1 VFVPMHWN
9 DQFTSAGCI
18 DSVVNPAT
26 DPVSGE
32 PEFKHTPVRLV
43 PVKPAWHGFLLSRRR
58 LPLENVLYW
67 ACARGE
73 GLWRY
78 ELAGDEL
85 PKDWASAARALLCAR
100 GDRVEWIEYFDN
112 AARRYRAARLTNGR
126 LESCIFIGPDP
137 QLPPRDWLAGLF
149 ARDSLDAV
157 TRAGILAGTPPR
169 GQKETGKQ
177 VCACFGVGEAT
188 ICEAIRSGCASV
200 EALGA
205 RLKAGTNC
213 GSCVP
218 ELKALI
224 GSHGQQQRIA

>member
-1 VFVPMHWN
+1 M
-9 DQFTSAGCI
+9 
-18 DSVVNPAT
+18 VVWI
-26 DPVSGE
+26 VY
-32 PEFKHTPVRLV
+32 FHT
-43 PVKPAWHGFLLSRRR
+43 G
-58 LPLENVLYW
+58 
-67 ACARGE
+67 
-73 GLWRY
+73 
-78 ELAGDEL
+78 
-85 PKDWASAARALLCAR
+85 
-100 GDRVEWIEYFDN
+100 
-112 AARRYRAARLTNGR
+112 ARRSRAARLTNGK

-149 ARDSLDAV
+149 ALDSLDV
-157 TRAGILAGTPPR
+157 VSRASILAGTPPK
-169 GQKETGKQ
+169 GQKETGRQ

-188 ICEAIRSGCASV
+188 ICEAIRGGCASV

>member
-1 VFVPMHWN
+1 
-9 DQFTSAGCI
+9 
-18 DSVVNPAT
+18 
-26 DPVSGE
+26 
-32 PEFKHTPVRLV
+32 
-43 PVKPAWHGFLLSRRR
+43 
-58 LPLENVLYW
+58 
-67 ACARGE
+67 
-73 GLWRY
+73 LWRY

-85 PKDWASAARALLCAR
+85 PADWASSARALLCAL
-100 GDRVEWIEYFDN
+100 DEKVEWIEYFDN
-112 AARRYRAARLTNGR
+112 AARRYRAARLTNGK

-137 QLPPRDWLAGLF
+137 QLPPRDWLGGLF

-188 ICEAIRSGCASV
+188 IREAIRGGCASV

-224 GSHGQQQRIA
+224 ARHGQQQRIA